1 MSFTFKNKDGVSLAE
16 ALSRIKHFL
25 GIEESEFSGA
35 SLQVDINS
43 ADQDQTISDAT
54 SIPERSQEDK
64 DEKDSQTSKGDLPK
78 SPNTVRSAEKGGVSK
93 NLRNRS
99 LRPSSVTGTKFIGN
113 RTTAIPSET
122 MSKPE
127 ESGFKMS
134 KELRLRI
141 IEEAELE
148 AQEWLS
154 KVVGQRRL
162 VSEAFE
168 IKLQRQREGF
178 VISEKEARTL
188 AINRFKEDYVSQ
200 VLLSCGTLGENGMI
214 SNPVVR

>member
-16 ALSRIKHFL
+16 ALSRIKYFL

-35 SLQVDINS
+35 SLQVDIKS
-43 ADQDQTISDAT
+43 AEQYQTISDAT
-54 SIPERSQEDK
+54 STPERSQEDK
-64 DEKDSQTSKGDLPK
+64 DGKDNQTLKGDLPK
-78 SPNTVRSAEKGGVSK
+78 SPKNTVRSVEVSK

-113 RTTAIPSET
+113 RTIAIPSET
-122 MSKPE
+122 MSKLE
-127 ESGFKMS
+127 EPGFKMS

-141 IEEAELE
+141 IEEAKLE

-168 IKLQRQREGF
+168 IKLQRQREGL
-178 VISEKEARTL
+178 VITEKEARTL
-188 AINRFKEDYVSQ
+188 AINRFKENYVAQ
-200 VLLSCGTLGENGMI
+200 VLLSCGTLGELGLI
-214 SNPVVR
+214 SNPVS